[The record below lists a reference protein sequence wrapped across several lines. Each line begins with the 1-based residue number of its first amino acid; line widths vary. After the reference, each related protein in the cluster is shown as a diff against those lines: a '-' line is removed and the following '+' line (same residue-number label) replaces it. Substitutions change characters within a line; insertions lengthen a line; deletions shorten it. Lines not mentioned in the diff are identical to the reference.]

1 MSSALFKRSFSY
13 AQPFCEMPKAM
24 KRLNLLI
31 TLLLILNSCVS
42 NQKTVS
48 KNEANDNNDFGTI
61 NLEKQGLGL
70 KIGPTWYDNESEI
83 HFVYGVSEKTDENYV
98 TELHFNFGG
107 NIECKNK
114 SLSAIF
120 DFVNSNGLIL
130 SDSINKLLPATNKI
144 IQRKQNESSVEFD
157 FKNPSPGVLVFVIEK
172 VNLKPNGKQNNIRLK
187 IKSECSEYLNLPI
200 FLSKYDVP
208 TVDKLIDRY
217 IQNTLNELKESELKA
232 IKVIFSHN
240 QTHKTKNFL
249 IDMVDQRNM
258 QILTYDSLTKDFIL
272 SDFEKNVIRK
282 IKHST

>member
-1 MSSALFKRSFSY
+1 
-13 AQPFCEMPKAM
+13 M

-31 TLLLILNSCVS
+31 ILLLILNSCVS
-42 NQKTVS
+42 NKKTVS
-48 KNEANDNNDFGTI
+48 KNEANDNNDIGTI
-61 NLEKQGLGL
+61 NLEKQGLRL

-83 HFVYGVSEKTDENYV
+83 HFVYDVSEKTDENYI

-107 NIECKNK
+107 NIECQNK

-120 DFVNSNGLIL
+120 DFENSNGLIL
-130 SDSINKLLPATNKI
+130 SDSINKLLTATNKI

-157 FKNPSPGVLVFVIEK
+157 FKNPSPGILVFAIEK

-187 IKSECSEYLNLPI
+187 IQSECSEYLNLPI

-217 IQNTLNELKESELKA
+217 IQNTLNELKESELKN
-232 IKVIFSHN
+232 IRVIFSHN
-240 QTHKTKNFL
+240 QTLKTKNFL

-258 QILTYDSLTKDFIL
+258 QILTYDSLTKEFIL
-272 SDFEKNVIRK
+272 SDFENNVIRK
-282 IKHST
+282 IKHSS